1 MITMARIKLLIPE
14 QKIFSTEIAVRI
26 TDLNYGN
33 HVGND
38 ALVRILH
45 EARVQWLT
53 SKNYTELNIE
63 GASLIMADLAVEY
76 KGESFYGDLLI
87 IEIAVG
93 EISKAGFELYYII
106 HVNRNANNILIAK
119 AKTGMVCFNYEEKK
133 VREIPEKFAQL
144 LSFIN

>member
-38 ALVRILH
+38 AFVRLIH
-45 EARVQWLT
+45 EARVQWL
-53 SKNYTELNIE
+53 SSNNYTELNIE

-119 AKTGMVCFNYEEKK
+119 AKTGMVCYNYEEKK
-133 VREIPEKFAQL
+133 VRELPEKFVQL
-144 LSFIN
+144 LSFKN

>member
-1 MITMARIKLLIPE
+1 MARIKLLIPE

-38 ALVRILH
+38 AFVRILH

-93 EISKAGFELYYII
+93 EISKAGFELYYLI
-106 HVNRNANNILIAK
+106 HANRNANNILIAK
-119 AKTGMVCFNYEEKK
+119 AKTGMVCYNYEEKK
-133 VREIPEKFAQL
+133 VRELPEKFVQL
-144 LSFIN
+144 LSFKN

>member
-1 MITMARIKLLIPE
+1 MITMARIKLLMPE

-38 ALVRILH
+38 AFVRLIH
-45 EARVQWLT
+45 EARVQWL
-53 SKNYTELNIE
+53 SSNNYTELNIE

-119 AKTGMVCFNYEEKK
+119 AKTGMVCYNYEEKK
-133 VREIPEKFAQL
+133 VRELPEKFVQL
-144 LSFIN
+144 LSFKN